1 MLAGMKL
8 LFALLYLLYA
18 ASLRAQTK
26 PNILIILADDMGFS
40 DAGCYGGEIETPR
53 LDKLAAGGLRFT
65 QFYNTARCWPSRTAV
80 MCGYYPQQ
88 VRADPRQGR
97 LPGWAATLPQRLK
110 PRGYRSYHT
119 GKWHVPGAPK
129 PLADAGFDRSLRLE
143 DHDRNFNPGNLLED
157 DKPLPPVKPGTGFYT
172 TSAFADHMIGCLKD
186 HVAHHAAQPF
196 FAYLAFTAPHFP
208 LHALPEDIARYRDR
222 YKKGWDVLRVE
233 RFERM
238 KKMGIVSGE
247 LPPLETGVTA
257 PSGKESD
264 AALIGAGEMR
274 QARAWESLTDEQREL
289 QATKMAIHAA
299 MVDRMD
305 RETGRV
311 LDQLQA
317 MGALENTLIFF
328 FSDNGASAE
337 LMVRGDGHDRSA
349 APGSA
354 GSFLCLGP
362 GGSSLCNTPF
372 RRHKIWV
379 HEGGISTPLIVHWP
393 RGIADRGALRHDM
406 GHVID
411 VMPTILEVAGA
422 SPSEGS
428 PPLPGRSLVPAF
440 AKDGSVTRDFLFFHH
455 EVNRAL
461 RTGDW
466 KIVSAGEG
474 DWELYDL
481 KADRG
486 ESHNLS
492 AAQPDRVRSM
502 AARWQELQNG
512 YVQQAK

>member
-1 MLAGMKL
+1 MKL
-8 LFALLYLLYA
+8 FPALLFLICA
-18 ASLRAQTK
+18 AATVRAQTK

-53 LDKLAAGGLRFT
+53 LDKLAADGLRFT

-88 VRADPRQGR
+88 VRADPKQGR
-97 LPGWAATLPQRLK
+97 LPEWAATLPQKLK
-110 PRGYRSYHT
+110 PLGYRSYHT

-129 PLADAGFDRSLRLE
+129 PLADAGFDRSLQLE
-143 DHDRNFNPGNLLED
+143 DHDRNFNPRNLIED
-157 DKPLPPVKPGTGFYT
+157 DRRLPAVTPGTGFYT
-172 TSAFADHMIGCLKD
+172 TTAFSDHMIGCLKD
-186 HVAHHAAQPF
+186 HAAQHPAQPF
-196 FAYLAFTAPHFP
+196 FAYLAFTVPHFP
-208 LHALPEDIARYRDR
+208 LHALPEDIAKYRERYR
-222 YKKGWDVLRVE
+222 KGWDVLRTE

-238 KKMGIVSGE
+238 KKLGIATGE
-247 LPPLETGVTA
+247 LPPLEPDVTA

-264 AALIGAGEMR
+264 AALIGPGEMR
-274 QARAWESLTDEQREL
+274 QARAWDSLTGEQREL

-317 MGALENTLIFF
+317 MGAMENTLILF

-337 LMVRGDGHDRSA
+337 LLVRGDGHDRAA

-362 GGSSLCNTPF
+362 GGSSLGNTPF

-379 HEGGISTPLIVHWP
+379 HEGGIATPLIVHWP

-411 VMPTILEVAGA
+411 VMPTILEIAGA
-422 SPSEGS
+422 PATAA
-428 PPLPGRSLVPAF
+428 PALPGRSLVPAF

-455 EVNRAL
+455 EQNRAL
-461 RTGDW
+461 RMGDW
-466 KIVSAGEG
+466 KIVSAGTG

-481 KADRG
+481 STGRA
-486 ESHNLS
+486 ESHNLA
-492 AAQPDRVRSM
+492 AAQPDRVLRM
-502 AARWQELQNG
+502 AARWQELQDS
-512 YVQQAK
+512 YVKQAK